1 VVLGLSLTLIPSV
14 IIKAEKADV
23 TFMSFYEGLEEFKGT
38 YGFYAPKYSVA
49 DFEVLGFSFMIALI
63 AYAWL
68 KWKIPH

>member
-1 VVLGLSLTLIPSV
+1 VVLGLLLTLIPSV

-23 TFMSFYEGLEEFKGT
+23 RFISFYEGQEEFKGA
-38 YGFYAPKYSVA
+38 YGPYTPKYSIA